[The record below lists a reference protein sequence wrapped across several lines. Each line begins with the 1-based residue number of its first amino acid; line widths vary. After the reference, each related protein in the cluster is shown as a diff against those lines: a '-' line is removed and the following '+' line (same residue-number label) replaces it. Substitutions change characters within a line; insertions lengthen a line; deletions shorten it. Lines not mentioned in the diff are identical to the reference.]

1 MKFHTIWPS
10 HLLTYMQPYL
20 SLKKWQHNFPKM
32 RGGGQRPFGIFPKN
46 HPIWRSHP
54 SLTNMQDRRNIAEK
68 HLGGQIP
75 SHRALSSPWY
85 FVSQIICLANSLE
98 SNYTTDLERN
108 CRSETIPCLYLCK
121 PHCYVSSEDV
131 FQDGGQPDCRQSVSP
146 FSEMWQTLGLV
157 VRITPHLVVFHYCL
171 CLWRRRGGG

>member
-10 HLLTYMQPYL
+10 YLLTYMHCILCNHIYH
-20 SLKKWQHNFPKM
+20 KKKLQHNFPKM
-32 RGGGQRPFGIFPKN
+32 RGEGQRPFEIFPKI

-54 SLTNMQDRRNIAEK
+54 SLTNMQDRRNIAIK

-98 SNYTTDLERN
+98 IRNYTRFRKTREVRRYPA
-108 CRSETIPCLYLCK
+108 CI
-121 PHCYVSSEDV
+121 
-131 FQDGGQPDCRQSVSP
+131 SVSHAAMSP
-146 FSEMWQTLGLV
+146 RRTCSRTEANGIVGNPCPHFLRCDKLLG
-157 VRITPHLVVFHYCL
+157 
-171 CLWRRRGGG
+171 

>member
-1 MKFHTIWPS
+1 MAVPNQMNFRKSAIFNPEIYAADFGNFKQGFWSMKFHTIWPS
-10 HLLTYMQPYL
+10 YLLTYMQPYL

-98 SNYTTDLERN
+98 IRNYTPDLEK
-108 CRSETIPCLYLCK
+108 L
-121 PHCYVSSEDV
+121 
-131 FQDGGQPDCRQSVSP
+131 
-146 FSEMWQTLGLV
+146 
-157 VRITPHLVVFHYCL
+157 
-171 CLWRRRGGG
+171 

>member
-1 MKFHTIWPS
+1 MKMYVITNGSIWLSDWGKGGATKSDEFSEKFQRGGGGIFNPKKYIADFGNFKQGFWSMKFHTIWPS
-10 HLLTYMQPYL
+10 YLLTYMQPYL

-98 SNYTTDLERN
+98 IRNYTPDLEK
-108 CRSETIPCLYLCK
+108 L
-121 PHCYVSSEDV
+121 
-131 FQDGGQPDCRQSVSP
+131 
-146 FSEMWQTLGLV
+146 
-157 VRITPHLVVFHYCL
+157 
-171 CLWRRRGGG
+171 

>member
-1 MKFHTIWPS
+1 MPPCINGTIS
-10 HLLTYMQPYL
+10 II
-20 SLKKWQHNFPKM
+20 KKNLQHNFPKM

-54 SLTNMQDRRNIAEK
+54 FLTCMQDRRNIAEK

-98 SNYTTDLERN
+98 IRNYTRF
-108 CRSETIPCLYLCK
+108 RETIEVRRYPACI
-121 PHCYVSSEDV
+121 
-131 FQDGGQPDCRQSVSP
+131 SVSHAAMSP
-146 FSEMWQTLGLV
+146 RRTCSRTEANRIVGNPCPHFLRCDKHLG
-157 VRITPHLVVFHYCL
+157 
-171 CLWRRRGGG
+171 